1 MFSRPQNNCRDC
13 SEWLSQAWKW
23 LISKGLQ
30 TKRKPDWSNRR
41 RTLRKMVYAANMLF
55 DQMRCSLVTKTLLML
70 THPKGH
76 HPCSQTHHAAGLR
89 QCVWNWES
97 CQGRKESWRRIC
109 EDDKAQ
115 LKQSAAKL
123 DLCHRFVFQHNSQTK
138 QCSLWGT
145 TPRRPKQI
153 LTNWG

>member
-76 HPCSQTHHAAGLR
+76 HPCSQT
-89 QCVWNWES
+89 S
-97 CQGRKESWRRIC
+97 CCFSVSGTGNLVKEGRNHEEGYVKMI
-109 EDDKAQ
+109 K
-115 LKQSAAKL
+115 
-123 DLCHRFVFQHNSQTK
+123 HNSSSQQQNWT
-138 QCSLWGT
+138 CVIVLSSNT
-145 TPRRPKQI
+145 TAKPNSALCEELLLEDQNKY
-153 LTNWG
+153 